1 MVHFRDVRCEN
12 GSVHEEMRTRKRSG
26 VAFGVGAVALL
37 VAGAAHAA
45 SVDIG
50 TAIGRPGSD
59 VTVAVTLDAMG
70 AMVSGTQNRIDF
82 DRETPIAPSRT
93 GQPDCAANPAID
105 KNATGFRF
113 LPLGCDPLV
122 DCASVSALVLAFDNF
137 DPIADGA
144 VLYTCRI
151 AIDPQ
156 APIRTYVLRNSNV
169 HASAPNGQSIIPTTG
184 TDGAVA
190 VTNVSP
196 EPVASIDV
204 GSASGPA
211 GTDTSVAVTLRLLT
225 DPPAPIAGV
234 MNDLSFDPHTPIAVA
249 PNGTRPDCRLNSD
262 IAIDAESFSF
272 LPQGCSAGIDCT
284 GVHAL
289 VLARDNGPIADGAT
303 LYTCTVAI
311 AADARLGSYALHG
324 EAPRASG
331 PFGEVLPV
339 TTSDGAVQVTQAP
352 PPPCVGDCN
361 LDNDVAINEL
371 LTGVNIAIGSQSL
384 AACASMDSDDS
395 GTVAINE
402 IVQAVNNA
410 LAGCPL

>member
-1 MVHFRDVRCEN
+1 MVHLRDARRAN
-12 GSVHEEMRTRKRSG
+12 GSVEMRTRIRSG
-26 VAFGVGAVALL
+26 VAFGLGAVALL

-45 SVDIG
+45 SVDVG
-50 TAIGRPGSD
+50 TGSGRPGSD
-59 VTVAVTLDAMG
+59 VTIAVTLDAMG

-93 GQPDCAANPAID
+93 GRPDCAANPAID

-113 LPLGCDPLV
+113 QPLGCDPLI
-122 DCASVSALVLAFDNF
+122 DCVSVSAVVLSFDNF

-151 AIDPQ
+151 AIDPH
-156 APIRTYVLRNSNV
+156 APIGTYALHNSNI
-169 HASAPNGQSIIPTTG
+169 HASAPNGQLIPTTG
-184 TDGAVA
+184 GDGSIA
-190 VTNVSP
+190 VTDVDD

-211 GTDTSVAVTLRLLT
+211 GTETSVAVTLRLLT

-234 MNDLSFDPHTPIAVA
+234 MNDLSFDSHAPIAVA
-249 PNGTRPDCRLNSD
+249 PNGALPDCRLNSD

-272 LPQGCSAGIDCT
+272 LPQGCTAGSDCS

-289 VLARDNGPIADGAT
+289 VLARDNSPIADGAT

-311 AADARLGSYALHG
+311 AADAPLGSYALHG

-384 AACASMDSDDS
+384 AACASMDSDES
-395 GTVAINE
+395 GTVAVNE
-402 IVQAVNNA
+402 IVRAVNNA
-410 LAGCPL
+410 LTGCPL